1 MAGLLVQI
9 QQWMHQWIQRSNKV
23 LPTIQ
28 KVKTEPGEYPFHN
41 PRSSPPG
48 CFECFIRGIDILS
61 RTDKTV
67 TIEMNHMIRGIEEVG
82 KGCVK

>member
-1 MAGLLVQI
+1 MIKANLILI
-9 QQWMHQWIQRSNKV
+9 RHNARH
-23 LPTIQ
+23 PE
-28 KVKTEPGEYPFHN
+28 TEPGATLPY

-48 CFECFIRGIDILS
+48 CFECFIGGIDILS